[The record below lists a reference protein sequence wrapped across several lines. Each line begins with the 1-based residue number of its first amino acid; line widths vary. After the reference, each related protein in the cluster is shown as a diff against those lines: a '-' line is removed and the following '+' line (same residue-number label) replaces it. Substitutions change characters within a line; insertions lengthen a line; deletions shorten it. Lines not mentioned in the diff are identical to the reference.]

1 MSQRQQFFESVV
13 GQLQHL
19 QHLISAQSLAAM
31 QHLLAGQVQDVGA
44 GPSRRLGH
52 RVLPYILICADTKPG
67 QARRARRKRCSR

>member
-31 QHLLAGQVQDVGA
+31 QHLLAARSKMSVLA
-44 GPSRRLGH
+44 ESPLGH

-67 QARRARRKRCSR
+67 RPPGPA